1 MLQIIDD
8 SPLKGRLLTDPFLS
22 TGPSSVHQEVFS
34 VFAEYIL
41 FFRNEYGIVDDTCTT
56 KIEVR

>member
-8 SPLKGRLLTDPFLS
+8 SLLKGRLLPYPFLS
-22 TGPSSVHQEVFS
+22 TGPGSVRQGVFS
-34 VFAEYIL
+34 VFVECIL
-41 FFRNEYGIVDDTCTT
+41 LFRNEYGFVDDTCTT